1 MLLDEIEIVKK
12 YLDKKLNK
20 TMILSV
26 DELMFYISVENLV
39 NEYKKLESRNSTNE
53 ELIEKL
59 IKLHD
64 KKGW

>member
-26 DELMFYISVENLV
+26 DELTFYISVENLV
-39 NEYKKLESRNSTNE
+39 NEYEKIESRNKANE
-53 ELIEKL
+53 DLIEKL
-59 IKLHD
+59 INFI
-64 KKGW
+64 KG